1 MSVIFDSNKMNEAQ
15 NIVDSFV
22 TPDGKKVKRLKNDK
36 GLIERVNADENKI
49 ILAEDNRQIIC
60 G

>member
-1 MSVIFDSNKMNEAQ
+1 MSIISNSNTMAEAQ
-15 NIVDSFV
+15 SIIDSFV
-22 TPDGKKVKRLKNDK
+22 TIDGKKVKRVKNDK
-36 GLIERVNADENKI
+36 GLIEKVNADENKV